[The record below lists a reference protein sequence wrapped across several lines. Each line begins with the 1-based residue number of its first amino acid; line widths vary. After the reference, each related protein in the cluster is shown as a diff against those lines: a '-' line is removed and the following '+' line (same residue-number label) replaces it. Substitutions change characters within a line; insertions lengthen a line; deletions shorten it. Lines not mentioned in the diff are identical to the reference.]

1 MGFDV
6 NQVRNDF
13 PILRQQVYHK
23 PLVYFDNGATTQKP
37 SVVTNTLKELHEL
50 HNSSIHR
57 GIHYLSEKMTDRY
70 EAARETVRGFINA
83 ASASEIIFTSGT
95 TGSIN
100 ALAFS
105 FGEKY
110 IGAEDEIVI
119 SEMEHHSNIVPW
131 QMLCQRKGASL
142 KVIPFNDT
150 GELVTERFDELLSD
164 RTRIV
169 ALAHA
174 SNTLGTINPV
184 KELIRRAHQKGIPV
198 MLDGAQMVQH
208 GTVDVRDLDCDFYVF
223 SSHKI
228 FGPTGSGVLY
238 GKESILEELPPYQGG
253 GDMVD
258 RVTFERT
265 TYNTLPF
272 KFEAGTT
279 NYTGAIGLAAA
290 LDYVRSTGIRE
301 ISRYEEGLISYTL
314 ARLGEVPGLTLFGRA
329 KERISVFS
337 FLLGNIH
344 AYDAGMILDKLG
356 IAVRTGTHCA
366 QPVMDHYG
374 ITGTIRASLVF
385 YNTREE
391 VDRLVEGIERTV
403 QMLS

>member
-119 SEMEHHSNIVPW
+119 S
-131 QMLCQRKGASL
+131 
-142 KVIPFNDT
+142 
-150 GELVTERFDELLSD
+150 
-164 RTRIV
+164 
-169 ALAHA
+169 
-174 SNTLGTINPV
+174 
-184 KELIRRAHQKGIPV
+184 
-198 MLDGAQMVQH
+198 
-208 GTVDVRDLDCDFYVF
+208 
-223 SSHKI
+223 
-228 FGPTGSGVLY
+228 
-238 GKESILEELPPYQGG
+238 
-253 GDMVD
+253 
-258 RVTFERT
+258 
-265 TYNTLPF
+265 
-272 KFEAGTT
+272 
-279 NYTGAIGLAAA
+279 
-290 LDYVRSTGIRE
+290 
-301 ISRYEEGLISYTL
+301 
-314 ARLGEVPGLTLFGRA
+314 
-329 KERISVFS
+329 
-337 FLLGNIH
+337 
-344 AYDAGMILDKLG
+344 
-356 IAVRTGTHCA
+356 
-366 QPVMDHYG
+366 
-374 ITGTIRASLVF
+374 
-385 YNTREE
+385 
-391 VDRLVEGIERTV
+391 
-403 QMLS
+403 

>member
-1 MGFDV
+1 
-6 NQVRNDF
+6 
-13 PILRQQVYHK
+13 
-23 PLVYFDNGATTQKP
+23 
-37 SVVTNTLKELHEL
+37 
-50 HNSSIHR
+50 
-57 GIHYLSEKMTDRY
+57 
-70 EAARETVRGFINA
+70 
-83 ASASEIIFTSGT
+83 
-95 TGSIN
+95 
-100 ALAFS
+100 
-105 FGEKY
+105 
-110 IGAEDEIVI
+110 
-119 SEMEHHSNIVPW
+119 
-131 QMLCQRKGASL
+131 
-142 KVIPFNDT
+142 
-150 GELVTERFDELLSD
+150 
-164 RTRIV
+164 
-169 ALAHA
+169 
-174 SNTLGTINPV
+174 
-184 KELIRRAHQKGIPV
+184 
-198 MLDGAQMVQH
+198 
-208 GTVDVRDLDCDFYVF
+208 
-223 SSHKI
+223 
-228 FGPTGSGVLY
+228 
-238 GKESILEELPPYQGG
+238 
-253 GDMVD
+253 
-258 RVTFERT
+258 VTFERT